1 MKIGFAL
8 DDSLDSTDGV
18 QQYVLLLG
26 KWLSNKGHEV
36 HYLVGESYRSD
47 LPNIHSLSKNL
58 KVRFNKNR
66 LTVPLPTSKSNL
78 TKLLNK
84 EKFDILRVQMPFSPF
99 LVGKIIKYAPK
110 STKIIGTFHI
120 APYSRRLTIG
130 TKMLAKTTSRNLKK
144 FDKFIS
150 VSEVAQSFAL
160 ETYNISSSVIP
171 NAVDLTKYKSIN
183 QKTKKYDIIFVGRLV
198 KRKGCI
204 NLLKALALIKK
215 QTKLPH
221 LKIAIVGDGPENT
234 KLKKYV
240 EANGLADWCQFFGY
254 VKESKK
260 IGLLQSSKIAVFP
273 AIGGESF
280 GIVLIE
286 AMASGLLV
294 LAGNNPGYNSVMSA
308 NSKTLF
314 PAENYKQL
322 ASLISK
328 ALNDQKFY
336 KHEFNMQQ
344 DIVKNF
350 DVENVGSDIMRVYSS
365 LVKGN

>member
-8 DDSLDSTDGV
+8 DDSLDTTDGV

-26 KWLSNKGHEV
+26 KWLSGKGHEV

-47 LPNIHSLSKNL
+47 LPNIHSLSKNF

-66 LTVPLPTSKSNL
+66 LTVPLPTSKIKL

-84 EKFDILRVQMPFSPF
+84 EKFDVLHIQMPFSPF
-99 LVGKIIKYAPK
+99 LVGKIIKFAPK
-110 STKIIGTFHI
+110 TTKIIGTFHI
-120 APYSRRLTIG
+120 APFSRRVTIG
-130 TKMLAKTTSRNLKK
+130 TKMLAKTTSGNIKK

-150 VSEVAQSFAL
+150 VSDVAQSFAL
-160 ETYNISSSVIP
+160 ETFNVSSSVIP
-171 NAVDLTKYKSIN
+171 NAVDLTKYKPIK

-204 NLLKALALIKK
+204 NLLKALSITKK
-215 QTKLPH
+215 QMKLPH
-221 LKIAIVGDGPENT
+221 LKIAIVGDGPENS

-240 EANGLADWCQFFGY
+240 EANGLKDWCQFFGY
-254 VKESKK
+254 VKESEK
-260 IGLLQSSKIAVFP
+260 IELLQSSKIAVFP

-308 NSKTLF
+308 SSKTLF
-314 PAENYKQL
+314 PVENYQQL
-322 ASLISK
+322 SDLILK
-328 ALNDQKFY
+328 ALCDQKFY
-336 KHEFNMQQ
+336 MQEFNKQQ
-344 DIVKNF
+344 KIVKNF
-350 DVENVGSDIMRVYSS
+350 DVENVGSDIMRVYLT
-365 LVKGN
+365 LVKGK